1 MARFKRLQVLNVVA
15 DMGIVP
21 LYYNKDATLVKSVVK
36 ALYDGGARIFEFTNR
51 GDYAHEVFAEV
62 NKYCEDACPDMIMG
76 VGSLVDPGTASLY
89 IQLGANFVV
98 SPLLNPEMAK
108 VCNRRKIAWIPGC
121 ATLSEINLA
130 EELGCEVVKIFPGK
144 EVGGPAF
151 VKAATGPC
159 PWTQLMPSGGVAPTE
174 ESLKSWFD
182 AGAYCVGMGS
192 NLVTSEIIQKKDFK
206 KLEEN
211 MRDLL
216 ALIRQIR

>member
-1 MARFKRLQVLNVVA
+1 MARFKRLQVLNAIA

-21 LYYNKDATLVKSVVK
+21 LFYNKDAALVKNVVK

-62 NKYCEDACPDMIMG
+62 NKYCEDVCPDMILG
-76 VGSLVDPGTASLY
+76 VGSIVDSGTASLY

-98 SPLLNPEMAK
+98 SPLLNPDLAK

-121 ATLSEINLA
+121 ATLSEINDA

-144 EVGGPAF
+144 EVGGPSF

-174 ESLKSWFD
+174 ESLKGWFE
-182 AGAYCVGMGS
+182 AGAFCVGMGS
-192 NLVTSEIIQKKDFK
+192 NLVTKEIIQHKDFK
-206 KLEEN
+206 KLEES
-211 MRDLL
+211 MRDVL
-216 ALIRQIR
+216 ALVKKVR